1 MTREPDGPGDP
12 AAAAG
17 GGGWPLERYRP
28 YLHLLARLHLAPQ
41 LRGKLDPSDFV
52 QQTLLQAHEK
62 RDQFRGQGDAALA
75 AWLRAIL
82 ANNLAEA
89 VRAFSRQRRD
99 VALERS
105 LEGALA
111 TSSARLEGWLAADQS
126 SPSQQAQRQ
135 EELLRLAEAL
145 DQLPEDQRRAVELHH
160 LQGCTVT
167 EVGRQLGRSMESV
180 AGLLFRGIRKL
191 RGLLADETEG

>member
-1 MTREPDGPGDP
+1 MTREPAWDCH
-12 AAAAG
+12 
-17 GGGWPLERYRP
+17 LERYRA

-41 LRGKLDPSDFV
+41 LRGKLDPSDVV

-62 RDQFRGQGDAALA
+62 RDQFRGQGEGAQA

-89 VRAFSRQRRD
+89 VRAFTRQRRD
-99 VALERS
+99 MAMERS

-111 TSSARLEGWLAADQS
+111 NSSARVEAWLAADQS
-126 SPSQQAQRQ
+126 SPSEQAQRQ
-135 EELLRLAEAL
+135 EDLFRLAEAL
-145 DQLPEDQRRAVELHH
+145 DRLPEDQRRAVELHH
-160 LQGCTVT
+160 LQGCAVT
-167 EVGRQLGRSMESV
+167 EVGRQMGRSKEAV

-191 RGLLADETEG
+191 RGLLTDETAG

>member
-1 MTREPDGPGDP
+1 MIREPNGSGDP
-12 AAAAG
+12 AASTG
-17 GGGWPLERYRP
+17 GGDWPLERYRA

-41 LRGKLDPSDFV
+41 LRGKLDPSDVV

-62 RDQFRGQGDAALA
+62 RDQFRGQGDAARG

-89 VRAFSRQRRD
+89 VRAFTRQRRA

-111 TSSARLEGWLAADQS
+111 TSSARLEAWLAADQS

-135 EELLRLAEAL
+135 EELLRLADAL

-167 EVGRQLGRSMESV
+167 EVGRRLGRTKESV
-180 AGLLFRGIRKL
+180 AGLLFRGIRRL
-191 RGLLADETEG
+191 RSLLTDETEG